1 MVSLGQF
8 YDGGIAMSYM
18 NRTSVRLGRRLIA
31 GLIGVSA
38 VAFFG
43 CGARAALIGVQWNDS
58 GNGFANNPLGSS
70 LSGGAPGYVQTNWN
84 EPSTT
89 DHNSGNTA
97 NWSQSGI
104 PLVDS
109 TGAAT
114 GVTLAFTSL
123 GSLASQTYYT
133 YPQPTLT
140 SNEKLT
146 SDSIIEFGAPGGD
159 IIFSNVAS
167 GTYSVVVYTLTEY
180 PSAAAF
186 SVNGASPTFIKEEN
200 GQAFSTGGDVWAS
213 YPNDAVDASNYLVL
227 GGVTPI
233 SGTIDLNYY
242 ELGGTDAVLNAVQL
256 VPAAVP
262 EPASVSLLGA
272 VGFALIHRRGKRAC

>member
-1 MVSLGQF
+1 MVHI
-8 YDGGIAMSYM
+8 DR
-18 NRTSVRLGRRLIA
+18 NSVRIGRRLIA
-31 GLIGVSA
+31 GLIGVSTI
-38 VAFFG
+38 AFFAG
-43 CGARAALIGVQWNDS
+43 SVPAALIGVQWNDS
-58 GNGFANNPLGSS
+58 SNGFANNPLGSS

-84 EPSTT
+84 DPSTT
-89 DHNSGNTA
+89 DHNSGNSA
-97 NWSQSGI
+97 NWNQSGI
-104 PLVDS
+104 PLIDS

-159 IIFSNVAS
+159 VVFSNVPG
-167 GTYSVVVYTLTEY
+167 GTYSLVVYTLTEY

-186 SVNGASPTFIKEEN
+186 TVNGGTPTFIKEEN

-213 YPNDAVDASNYLVL
+213 FPNDTIDASNYLVL
-227 GGVTPI
+227 SGVTPV
-233 SGTIDLNYY
+233 SGTIDLNYA

-262 EPASVSLLGA
+262 EPASLSLLGA
-272 VGFALIHRRGKRAC
+272 VGIALIHRRGRRTC